1 MSTSS
6 KQAFISLQKEDLR
19 VKQVVAAKDRNFVL
33 LEDSQRLLAWG
44 NNEKGQLGLGNYEDR
59 FQPTVI
65 DSFSR

>member
-33 LEDSQRLLAWG
+33 LEDSQRLVAWG

-65 DSFSR
+65 DFFSR